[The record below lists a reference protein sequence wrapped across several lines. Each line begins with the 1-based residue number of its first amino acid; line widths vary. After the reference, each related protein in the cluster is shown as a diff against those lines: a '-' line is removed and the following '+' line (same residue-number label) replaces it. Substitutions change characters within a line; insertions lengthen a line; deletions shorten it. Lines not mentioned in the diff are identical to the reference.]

1 MAEPNR
7 KPSVREIGGYPAT
20 LTAFEHAH
28 VRVALYQVARLEE
41 LVDREAL
48 LREDLVP
55 EPPYWAHL
63 WIGARAL
70 ARSLADAGSLA
81 GKSVL
86 DLGCGLG
93 LPGLVA
99 AALGAEVWLV
109 DREAAALEF
118 VRESARRNRFEHTH
132 CVELD
137 FVHGALDHTFDVIL
151 GAELVYD
158 PQSYGPLCDFLECHL
173 SPNGVIHL
181 TDAFRSD
188 AATFFAELRRRG
200 FEGTRRSWREWEEGR
215 PNGLFLWTFRH
226 TG

>member
-1 MAEPNR
+1 MSAPNR
-7 KPSVREIGGYPAT
+7 KPSVPEIAGYRAT
-20 LTAFEHAH
+20 LTEFEHAH
-28 VRVALYQVARLEE
+28 VRVALYRVARLED
-41 LVDREAL
+41 LVDRDSL
-48 LREDLVP
+48 LREDFVP

-70 ARSLADAGSLA
+70 ARRLADGGSLA
-81 GKSVL
+81 GKNVL

-99 AALGAEVWLV
+99 AALGAEVWFV

-118 VRESARRNRFEHTH
+118 VRESARRNGFPHVH

-137 FVHGALDHTFDVIL
+137 FVHGTLDRTFDLIL

-158 PQSYGPLCDFLECHL
+158 PQSYRSLCAFLERHL
-173 SPNGVIHL
+173 GPEGVIHL

-188 AATFFAELRRRG
+188 AANFYAELRRRG
-200 FEGTRRSWREWEEGR
+200 FEGIRRSWREWEDGR
-215 PNGLFLWTFRH
+215 PHGLFLWA
-226 TG
+226 